1 MPGNED
7 IRHSL
12 LIVSGSEQFAMTV
25 RNALPSGK
33 IRLVDCKSSAAA
45 ARRSVLEKSYGIV
58 IISAPLPD
66 ESGLEL
72 ALDIAGS
79 GNAGVLIAA
88 PPEVYDSILERGAEQ
103 AVLALSRPV
112 QRFTMQT
119 AVRYLIAVQDRM
131 VRLRQETD
139 RALEKAQ
146 EIRRI
151 DRAKFI
157 LMEKKHLTEDAA
169 HRYIGKLAMD
179 NAVTRL
185 RIAAMIIDKYE
196 D

>member
-12 LIVSGSEQFAMTV
+12 LIVSGSEQFTMTV
-25 RNALPSGK
+25 RNALPAGK
-33 IRLVDCKSSAAA
+33 VRLVDCRSSAAA

-58 IISAPLPD
+58 VINAPLPD
-66 ESGLEL
+66 ESGLEF

-79 GNAGVLIAA
+79 GSAGVMIAA
-88 PPEVYDSILERGAEQ
+88 PPEVYDSILERVSGQ
-103 AVLALSRPV
+103 AVLAVSKPVSR
-112 QRFTMQT
+112 FMMQT
-119 AVRYLIAVQDRM
+119 AVRFLIAVQDRM
-131 VRLRQETD
+131 QRLRQETA
-139 RALEKAQ
+139 RALEKAD

-151 DRAKFI
+151 DRAKFL

-185 RIAAMIIDKYE
+185 RVAAMIIDKYE

>member
-12 LIVSGSEQFAMTV
+12 LIVSGSEQFIMTV

-33 IRLVDCKSSAAA
+33 MRLIDCRGSAAA
-45 ARRSVLEKSYGIV
+45 ARRSVLEKSYDIV
-58 IISAPLPD
+58 VIGAPLPD

-72 ALDIAGS
+72 ALDIASAGS
-79 GNAGVLIAA
+79 AGVLIAV
-88 PPEVYDSILERGAEQ
+88 PPEVYDSILEKVSELG
-103 AVLALSRPV
+103 VLAVSKPV
-112 QRFTMQT
+112 SRFTAQT
-119 AVRYLIAVQDRM
+119 AVKFLMAVQDRM
-131 VRLRQETD
+131 TRLRQETA
-139 RALEKAQ
+139 RALEKTD
-146 EIRRI
+146 EIRKI
-151 DRAKFI
+151 DRAKFL
-157 LMEKKHLTEDAA
+157 LMEKKHLTEDEA

-185 RIAAMIIDKYE
+185 RVAMVIIDKYE